1 MSWRPQSLSLQSNQ
15 DQVWCQLFLWHCE
28 NLTRSIV
35 CIFHDGIWDRHR
47 HSGSFARHREVQ
59 HLDLI
64 GVVMS
69 LIDRSIRFGL
79 LNSFLFLF
87 QLNEII
93 HFSRN
98 EHSILAATVIVLF
111 IIMYGPASHSQEPWF
126 SIYGRLSQ
134 QSSSDTRMSAH
145 DNTDSSSSRQLHN
158 GIVAITAQWCCRDDY
173 ISFLSRQLHLV
184 LVAITTFCHCRDSIF

>member
-1 MSWRPQSLSLQSNQ
+1 
-15 DQVWCQLFLWHCE
+15 
-28 NLTRSIV
+28 
-35 CIFHDGIWDRHR
+35 
-47 HSGSFARHREVQ
+47 VQ
-59 HLDLI
+59 CLDLI

-87 QLNEII
+87 RLNEII

-111 IIMYGPASHSQEPWF
+111 IIMYGPASPSQEPWF

-134 QSSSDTRMSAH
+134 QSSSDTRMSAD
-145 DNTDSSSSRQLHN
+145 DNTDSSPSRQLHN
-158 GIVAITAQWCCRDDY
+158 GIVAITAQ
-173 ISFLSRQLHLV
+173 
-184 LVAITTFCHCRDSIF
+184 